1 VANMGLMRWWGVSA
15 AVGLMAATGCGNKS
29 SVQVAPSASALE
41 SAKPASATA
50 LTFSIDPASSKAS
63 WEMVAPVEKIF
74 GELSAGITGDLS
86 IDPTDVTKTTG
97 LLMADIGKIDL
108 FQQKRDDEKGE
119 FGEKKHNDKQNEHA
133 KQWLEIDPEQK
144 EDARKKNSVAQF
156 SIMKIT
162 TDTPDLTKLTGA
174 ERKISGTMTGSLL
187 LHGHK
192 AEKSMK
198 FEATFT
204 FDGDKPKK
212 VVVETKEPM
221 KISLDEFDVKP
232 HDAAGKTLKA
242 LDSKVAADAPVMISF
257 TANVK

>member
-1 VANMGLMRWWGVSA
+1 MRWWGVSA
-15 AVGLMAATGCGNKS
+15 AVALMAATGCGKS
-29 SVQVAPSASALE
+29 NVQVAPSAEALE

-50 LTFSIDPASSKAS
+50 NTFSIDPASSKAS
-63 WEMVAPVEKIF
+63 WEMVAPIEKIF
-74 GELSAGITGDLS
+74 GEISAGISGDLS
-86 IDPTDVTKTTG
+86 IDPKDVTKTTG
-97 LLMADIGKIDL
+97 LLTADIGKIDL
-108 FQQKRDDEKGE
+108 FQQKREDEKSD

-133 KQWLEIDPEQK
+133 RQWLEIDPDQK

-156 SIMKIT
+156 SIMKVT
-162 TDTPDLTKLTGA
+162 TDTPDLTKLTGN

-242 LDSKVAADAPVMISF
+242 LDSKVASDAPVMITF